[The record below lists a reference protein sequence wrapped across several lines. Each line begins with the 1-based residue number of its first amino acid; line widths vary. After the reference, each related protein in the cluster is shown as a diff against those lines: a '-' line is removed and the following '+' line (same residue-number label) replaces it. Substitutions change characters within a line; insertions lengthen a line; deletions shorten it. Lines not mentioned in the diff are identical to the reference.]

1 LAEISLSS
9 NYAVPRICGISRH
22 FNQLLLLLLLLLLLH
37 HLNYDTMV
45 HGRWRVVV
53 NGQSLKESYRKSLR
67 N

>member
-9 NYAVPRICGISRH
+9 NNAAPGTCGILRH
-22 FNQLLLLLLLLLLLH
+22 FNQLLLLLLLLH

-53 NGQSLKESYRKSLR
+53 NGPSLKESYRKSL
-67 N
+67 